1 MRKIDFING
10 CSFGYGTPELKEL
23 AKSKQSDIYINF
35 AYTDYGGD
43 FFDRVAIAYFKE
55 NHPDNIVYES
65 TSWHGEN
72 AYIFG
77 EIAKEFKEATDN
89 YLLGFED
96 IEDYYYEKEQEM
108 LDELY
113 LLLYNE
119 YVESERICT
128 NRDNFI
134 EFLREN
140 FMNECS
146 YNVMPT
152 MVDYSPSDV
161 ENLLIENH
169 LITSY

>member
-1 MRKIDFING
+1 METINFNI
-10 CSFGYGTPELKEL
+10 SHGYGSDELVEL

-55 NHPDNIVYES
+55 NHPDNIVYEN
-65 TSWHGEN
+65 TYFNGEN

-77 EIAKEFKEATDN
+77 EIAKEFKKETDA
-89 YLLGFED
+89 YLLGFESM
-96 IEDYYYEKEQEM
+96 EEYYCEKEQEM
-108 LDELY
+108 LDALY
-113 LLLYNE
+113 LFLFEEYN
-119 YVESERICT
+119 ERICT

-134 EFLREN
+134 EFLRDN
-140 FMNECS
+140 FTNECS
-146 YNVMPT
+146 YDVMAT

-161 ENLLIENH
+161 EKLLIENH

>member
-1 MRKIDFING
+1 MYKVIVTTAKGKTSVYKTKRSSDVLFGETGYCLIDFING

-65 TSWHGEN
+65 TSWNGEN

-108 LDELY
+108 LD
-113 LLLYNE
+113 
-119 YVESERICT
+119 
-128 NRDNFI
+128 
-134 EFLREN
+134 
-140 FMNECS
+140 
-146 YNVMPT
+146 
-152 MVDYSPSDV
+152 
-161 ENLLIENH
+161 
-169 LITSY
+169 

>member
-43 FFDRVAIAYFKE
+43 FFDRIAIAYFKE

-65 TSWHGEN
+65 TSWNGEN

-77 EIAKEFKEATDN
+77 EIAKEFKEETDN
-89 YLLGFED
+89 YLLGFES
-96 IEDYYYEKEQEM
+96 IEEYYCEKEQEM
-108 LDELY
+108 LDDLY
-113 LLLYNE
+113 LFLYNE

-134 EFLREN
+134 EFLQEN
-140 FMNECS
+140 FTNECS

-161 ENLLIENH
+161 ENLLIENN

>member
-1 MRKIDFING
+1 MAVI
-10 CSFGYGTPELKEL
+10 
-23 AKSKQSDIYINF
+23 
-35 AYTDYGGD
+35 

-65 TSWHGEN
+65 TSWNGEN

-89 YLLGFED
+89 YLLGFEN
-96 IEDYYYEKEQEM
+96 IEDYYWEKEQEM
-108 LDELY
+108 LDALY
-113 LLLYNE
+113 LFLFEEYN
-119 YVESERICT
+119 ERICT

-134 EFLREN
+134 EFLRDN
-140 FMNECS
+140 FTNECS
-146 YNVMPT
+146 YNITST

-161 ENLLIENH
+161 EKLLIENH